1 MSHSNHV
8 SWAQCVVLHMAM
20 CRNKIVGF
28 FFFLFFV
35 FLETVSHCI
44 DCTNLEFV
52 SLPASR
58 MIAACA
64 PLHPTVLSSLPL
76 GLSV

>member
-35 FLETVSHCI
+35 LVFWVF
-44 DCTNLEFV
+44 FV
-52 SLPASR
+52 CLFCCR
-58 MIAACA
+58 
-64 PLHPTVLSSLPL
+64 VLLCSSTWL
-76 GLSV
+76 GA